1 MLLLFGGFRLVDGK
15 GHKVLLGLVQG
26 VGGKT
31 DQLFVR
37 PVLELQTQ
45 GHLCQVQL
53 LPGEVQ
59 LLGGVSVEAYPGS
72 PNFRP
77 VHGMGS
83 PNAATAG
90 GIDSGQAQ
98 VFAPLVVGSV
108 YGGKGDRISINNL
121 KETNRYKPPI

>member
-15 GHKVLLGLVQG
+15 GHKVFLGLVQS

-37 PVLELQTQ
+37 AVLELQTQ

-53 LPGEVQ
+53 LSGEVQ
-59 LLGGVSVEAYPGS
+59 LLGGVEVYPGS

-83 PNAATAG
+83 PNATTAG

-108 YGGKGDRISINNL
+108 CGGKGDKISITNL
-121 KETNRYKPPI
+121 KETKRCKPPF